1 MCSSDLGEHWY
12 CSTAGRILLNASVP
26 GCLTSASFT
35 DSWGIAKAVMGEGVD
50 LSKFRELKYDMPW
63 VTTKERPKG
72 REKAVKL
79 GDIQLEVYEIY
90 GERQSII
97 TTQKLFE
104 IGVSFRAS
112 AGPKRRF
119 WCWPSWKQTA

>member
-1 MCSSDLGEHWY
+1 MQLEYGDLPYYRPVVYDNGEHWY

-97 TTQKLFE
+97 TTSHYSNVKEKKSQF
-104 IGVSFRAS
+104 
-112 AGPKRRF
+112 P
-119 WCWPSWKQTA
+119 